1 MSYIGTAMDR
11 LPCVMLATL
20 SSVAMLGGQD
30 DLLRLELVKDFFL
43 TSMMLHCE
51 EVLLL
56 VFRCLDVSLFSKVS
70 CCLYCRGCRSSCRR
84 SADLG

>member
-30 DLLRLELVKDFFL
+30 DDLCFFGGL
-43 TSMMLHCE
+43 CGSCLIGDWSCSKTS
-51 EVLLL
+51 
-56 VFRCLDVSLFSKVS
+56 F
-70 CCLYCRGCRSSCRR
+70 
-84 SADLG
+84 

>member
-30 DLLRLELVKDFFL
+30 DLCFL
-43 TSMMLHCE
+43 G
-51 EVLLL
+51 
-56 VFRCLDVSLFSKVS
+56 VFVGAV
-70 CCLYCRGCRSSCRR
+70 
-84 SADLG
+84 